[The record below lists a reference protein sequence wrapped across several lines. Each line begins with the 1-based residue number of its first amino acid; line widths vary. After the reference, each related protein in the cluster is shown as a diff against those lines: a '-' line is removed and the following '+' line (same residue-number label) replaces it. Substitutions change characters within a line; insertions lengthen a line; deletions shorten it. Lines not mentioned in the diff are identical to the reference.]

1 MKSSTPDL
9 MSAADDACTLL
20 RALASP
26 HRLMMVCAMLDR
38 ERSVGELAET
48 LGMRIANVSQH
59 LTLLRKDGLVTARRD
74 GQTVWYAIAS
84 PAARE
89 LLGTLHRLYCTP
101 APVCPAPSADSRPRL
116 RKNPRPE
123 RRITR

>member
-1 MKSSTPDL
+1 MESPTDPL
-9 MSAADDACTLL
+9 FAAAEACTLL

-26 HRLMMVCAMLDR
+26 HRLMMVCAMLER

-84 PAARE
+84 EPARE
-89 LLGTLHRLYCTP
+89 LIAALHGIYCTTAVAGPSP
-101 APVCPAPSADSRPRL
+101 ATAGKTVRPTKRML
-116 RKNPRPE
+116 P
-123 RRITR
+123 

>member
-1 MKSSTPDL
+1 MKQHGIESPTDPL
-9 MSAADDACTLL
+9 FAAAEACTLL

-26 HRLMMVCAMLDR
+26 HRLMMVCAMLER

-84 PAARE
+84 EPARE
-89 LLGTLHRLYCTP
+89 LITALHGIYCTTAIAGPPP
-101 APVCPAPSADSRPRL
+101 AAAARTIRPTKRI
-116 RKNPRPE
+116 RP
-123 RRITR
+123 

>member
-1 MKSSTPDL
+1 MKQKTSDPL
-9 MSAADDACTLL
+9 FAAGAACTLL

-26 HRLMMVCAMLDR
+26 HRLMMVCAMIEH

-74 GQTVWYAIAS
+74 GQTIWYAIAS
-84 PAARE
+84 PEARE
-89 LLGTLHRLYCTP
+89 LLTALHRIYCTP
-101 APVCPAPSADSRPRL
+101 APACPTDTEMRRPVRAEKRTSR
-116 RKNPRPE
+116 
-123 RRITR
+123 

>member
-1 MKSSTPDL
+1 MKQMTTDPL
-9 MSAADDACTLL
+9 FAAGAACTLL

-26 HRLMMVCAMLDR
+26 HRLMMVCALLEQ

-48 LGMRIANVSQH
+48 LGMRIANASQH

-84 PAARE
+84 PEARD
-89 LLGTLHRLYCTP
+89 LLTALHRIYCAP
-101 APVCPAPSADSRPRL
+101 APACPTEPPEESTGRRPARAE
-116 RKNPRPE
+116 K
-123 RRITR
+123 RIP

>member
-1 MKSSTPDL
+1 MKQKTTDPL
-9 MSAADDACTLL
+9 FAAGAACTLL

-26 HRLMMVCAMLDR
+26 HRLMMVCAMLEQ

-84 PAARE
+84 PEARD
-89 LLGTLHRLYCTP
+89 LLTALHRIYCTP
-101 APVCPAPSADSRPRL
+101 APACPPATEGPKASRRE
-116 RKNPRPE
+116 K
-123 RRITR
+123 RIY

>member
-1 MKSSTPDL
+1 MKTRNPDPSFAASS
-9 MSAADDACTLL
+9 ACTLL

-26 HRLMMVCAMLDR
+26 HRLMMMCALLDR
-38 ERSVGELAET
+38 DRSVGELAET

-74 GQTVWYAIAS
+74 GQTVWYTIAS

-89 LLGTLHRLYCTP
+89 LLAALHGIYCTP
-101 APVCPAPSADSRPRL
+101 AAGGVSSSNTRQAPSSDKRP
-116 RKNPRPE
+116 PR
-123 RRITR
+123 

>member
-1 MKSSTPDL
+1 MKQRDADL
-9 MSAADDACTLL
+9 QFAAAEACTLL

-26 HRLMMVCAMLDR
+26 HRLMMVCAMLER
-38 ERSVGELAET
+38 ERSVGELAES

-84 PAARE
+84 PAARD
-89 LLGTLHRLYCTP
+89 LLTALHGIYCAAAP
-101 APVCPAPSADSRPRL
+101 AAPSAPPA
-116 RKNPRPE
+116 RKPARTVKRTAP
-123 RRITR
+123 

>member
-1 MKSSTPDL
+1 MKERDADPL
-9 MSAADDACTLL
+9 FAAAEACTLL

-26 HRLMMVCAMLDR
+26 HRLMMVCAMLER
-38 ERSVGELAET
+38 ERSVGELAES

-84 PAARE
+84 PAARD
-89 LLGTLHRLYCTP
+89 LLTALHGIYCAAVP
-101 APVCPAPSADSRPRL
+101 AGPSAAPA
-116 RKNPRPE
+116 RKPARTVKRTAP
-123 RRITR
+123 

>member
-1 MKSSTPDL
+1 MKTRNPDPSFAASS
-9 MSAADDACTLL
+9 ACTLL

-26 HRLMMVCAMLDR
+26 HRLMMMCALLDR
-38 ERSVGELAET
+38 DRSVGELAET

-89 LLGTLHRLYCTP
+89 LLAALHGIYCTP
-101 APVCPAPSADSRPRL
+101 AAGGVSSSNTRQAPSSDKRP
-116 RKNPRPE
+116 PR
-123 RRITR
+123 